1 MAQSKEE
8 KQIESYKSYISKNE
22 GLRLLPYKDSLGHLT
37 IGIGHN
43 LDKGLDLDII
53 MQIFEKDFDIALTA
67 AKTFSWFD
75 KLNDARKMAIVDMI
89 FNLGRNGVAGFKKMI
104 KAIEEDDYF
113 TASKEIKNSKYAKQL
128 PTRAKRNAWIM
139 LSGVA

>member
-1 MAQSKEE
+1 MAQSKKR
-8 KQIESYKSYISKNE
+8 KQIESYIRKNE
-22 GLRLLPYKDSLGHLT
+22 GMRLLPYKDNLGHFT

-43 LDKGLDLDII
+43 LDRGLSSNVI
-53 MQIFEKDFDIALTA
+53 MQIFQEDFSIALTA

-75 KLNDARKMAIVDMI
+75 KLNDARKMAIVDMV
-89 FNLGRNGVAGFKKMI
+89 FNLGRNGVAKFKKMI

-128 PTRAKRNAWIM
+128 PNRAKRNAWIM